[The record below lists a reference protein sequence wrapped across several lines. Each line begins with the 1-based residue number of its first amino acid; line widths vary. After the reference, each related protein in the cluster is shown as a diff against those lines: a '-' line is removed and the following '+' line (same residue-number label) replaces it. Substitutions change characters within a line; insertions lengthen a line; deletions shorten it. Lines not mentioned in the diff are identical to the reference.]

1 MLGVNSTN
9 KERTSNEGYVKK
21 SISVKLI
28 KVGEIRSGGLGKNR
42 KINKRGDVYLSP
54 ESTAMKISMI
64 INQMSVAVKMRKTIN
79 C

>member
-9 KERTSNEGYVKK
+9 KERTSNEGYVKVNFRK
-21 SISVKLI
+21 INKRG
-28 KVGEIRSGGLGKNR
+28 KIRSGGLGKNR
-42 KINKRGDVYLSP
+42 KINKRGDVYLAP
-54 ESTAMKISMI
+54 ESTAMKLSMI